1 MDTAEEYSKKGP
13 GEGDPGS
20 INPNEIGRKSPAKSI
35 PGQEKL
41 DINES
46 ESGRNQA
53 HRPAEEKVDE
63 NYTQIDEGT
72 IKLQEEKKSLLQAKE
87 KQFDAT
93 DENRIDQRDSK
104 DSTTDW
110 NAEKSRTSHNK

>member
-1 MDTAEEYSKKGP
+1 MDRAEEYSRNGP
-13 GEGDPGS
+13 REGHPGS
-20 INPNEIGRKSPAKSI
+20 INPDEVGRKTPAKSI
-35 PGQEKL
+35 SGQEKL
-41 DINES
+41 HINES

-53 HRPAEEKVDE
+53 HRPAEEKIDE

-72 IKLQEEKKSLLQAKE
+72 IKLQEDKKSMLQAEK

-93 DENRIDQRDSK
+93 DENRIDERDTK